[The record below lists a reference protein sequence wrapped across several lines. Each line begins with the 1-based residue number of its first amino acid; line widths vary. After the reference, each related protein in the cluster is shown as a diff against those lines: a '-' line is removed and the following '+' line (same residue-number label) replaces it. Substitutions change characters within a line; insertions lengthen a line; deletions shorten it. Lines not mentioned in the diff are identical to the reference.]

1 MIVVQKQ
8 SGANSVAISQKV
20 IDMLPQLQKSLPS
33 DVKLGIIVNTS
44 DNILNTIDS
53 LEETIMYAMLF
64 VILVVFVFLGR
75 WRATVIICI
84 TIPMS
89 LVASFIYLGI
99 IDGGSLNIISLSCL
113 SIAIGNVVDDA
124 IVVLENVT
132 THIERG
138 SEPKQAAVHAT
149 NEVAISV
156 IASTLTMIAVF
167 FPLTMVSGMSGVLFR
182 QLGWMMCVIMTVSTI
197 SALSFTP
204 MMCAQLLRLQKKQ
217 SKWFIAFYKPIQRA
231 LDALDVWY
239 QNRLNWAVR
248 HRITIMIGCATF
260 FVASLFCAKYIG
272 TEFFPAADNSRI
284 GVNLQLPIGAR
295 VERAQALAS
304 ELTEKWMKRYEGVM
318 RVCNYTV
325 GQADSDNTFASMQDN
340 GSHIISF
347 NISLVSPGDR
357 KVKLETVCDE
367 MREDL
372 KAYPELDKA
381 QVILGGSTGGMSAQA
396 SADFEVY
403 GYDFTATDKVSA
415 ELKEKLLNVKGVSE
429 VNISRQDYQPE
440 YQVDFDREK
449 LALHGLNLSTASG
462 YLRNRVN
469 GALASYYREDG
480 DEYDIRVRYAPEF
493 RTKIED
499 LENILIYTPSGE
511 GIRVKDLG
519 KVVERSAPP
528 TIERKDRERIVT
540 VSAVI
545 SGVPL
550 GDVVADGNAI
560 IDKMDLPS
568 GISIQISG
576 SYEDQQDSFS
586 DLGTLF
592 SIPFAFSGVLMALF
606 FTGTNLNVMSL
617 LGGIMLIGIVV
628 KNGIVLIDYITLCR
642 ERGMAVLHSVVTAGR
657 SRLRPV
663 LMTTLTTILGMVPM
677 AVGQG
682 EGAEMWRPLG
692 VAVIGGL
699 TVSTILTLILVPVL
713 YCSFA
718 GIGIRRNRRKIKK
731 DRELNDYYQV
741 HKEKMTKPR
750 KQ

>member
-1 MIVVQKQ
+1 
-8 SGANSVAISQKV
+8 
-20 IDMLPQLQKSLPS
+20 
-33 DVKLGIIVNTS
+33 
-44 DNILNTIDS
+44 
-53 LEETIMYAMLF
+53 
-64 VILVVFVFLGR
+64 
-75 WRATVIICI
+75 
-84 TIPMS
+84 
-89 LVASFIYLGI
+89 
-99 IDGGSLNIISLSCL
+99 
-113 SIAIGNVVDDA
+113 
-124 IVVLENVT
+124 
-132 THIERG
+132 
-138 SEPKQAAVHAT
+138 
-149 NEVAISV
+149 
-156 IASTLTMIAVF
+156 
-167 FPLTMVSGMSGVLFR
+167 MVSGMSGVLFR

-217 SKWFIAFYKPIQRA
+217 SKMFIAFYRPIQRG

-248 HRITIMIGCATF
+248 HRITIMVGCATF

-357 KVKLETVCDE
+357 KVKLETVCDV

-381 QVILGGSTGGMSAQA
+381 QISGGCGKVQTMKRQFLTIKVHLIFRLVILTADIYLTHAFYIQQFLFQFGRDFIRSGKIITIYLKVGTGLGTHTTGTTTQ
-396 SADFEVY
+396 
-403 GYDFTATDKVSA
+403 
-415 ELKEKLLNVKGVSE
+415 N
-429 VNISRQDYQPE
+429 
-440 YQVDFDREK
+440 
-449 LALHGLNLSTASG
+449 

-499 LENILIYTPSGE
+499 LENILIYTPAGK

-519 KVVERSAPP
+519 TVVERSAPP

-586 DLGTLF
+586 DLGTLAVLIIILVFIVMAAQFESLSYPFIIMF
-592 SIPFAFSGVLMALF
+592 SIPFAFSVVIN
-606 FTGTNLNVMSL
+606 TGR
-617 LGGIMLIGIVV
+617 
-628 KNGIVLIDYITLCR
+628 K
-642 ERGMAVLHSVVTAGR
+642 
-657 SRLRPV
+657 RLRPAV
-663 LMTTLTTILGMVPM
+663 TT
-677 AVGQG
+677 
-682 EGAEMWRPLG
+682 EW
-692 VAVIGGL
+692 
-699 TVSTILTLILVPVL
+699 STAI
-713 YCSFA
+713 
-718 GIGIRRNRRKIKK
+718 
-731 DRELNDYYQV
+731 
-741 HKEKMTKPR
+741 PR
-750 KQ
+750 SRQSVM

>member
-1 MIVVQKQ
+1 M
-8 SGANSVAISQKV
+8 
-20 IDMLPQLQKSLPS
+20 
-33 DVKLGIIVNTS
+33 
-44 DNILNTIDS
+44 
-53 LEETIMYAMLF
+53 
-64 VILVVFVFLGR
+64 
-75 WRATVIICI
+75 
-84 TIPMS
+84 
-89 LVASFIYLGI
+89 
-99 IDGGSLNIISLSCL
+99 
-113 SIAIGNVVDDA
+113 
-124 IVVLENVT
+124 
-132 THIERG
+132 
-138 SEPKQAAVHAT
+138 
-149 NEVAISV
+149 
-156 IASTLTMIAVF
+156 
-167 FPLTMVSGMSGVLFR
+167 FR

-217 SKWFIAFYKPIQRA
+217 SKMFIAFYKPIQRG

-248 HRITIMIGCATF
+248 HRITIMVGCAAF
-260 FVASLFCAKYIG
+260 FAASLFCAKYIG

-284 GVNLQLPIGAR
+284 GVKLQLPIGAR

-304 ELTEKWMKRYEGVM
+304 ELTDKWMKRYEGVM
-318 RVCNYTV
+318 KVCNYTV

-347 NISLVSPGDR
+347 NISLVSPGER

-511 GIRVKDLG
+511 GR
-519 KVVERSAPP
+519 
-528 TIERKDRERIVT
+528 
-540 VSAVI
+540 
-545 SGVPL
+545 
-550 GDVVADGNAI
+550 
-560 IDKMDLPS
+560 
-568 GISIQISG
+568 
-576 SYEDQQDSFS
+576 
-586 DLGTLF
+586 
-592 SIPFAFSGVLMALF
+592 
-606 FTGTNLNVMSL
+606 
-617 LGGIMLIGIVV
+617 
-628 KNGIVLIDYITLCR
+628 
-642 ERGMAVLHSVVTAGR
+642 
-657 SRLRPV
+657 
-663 LMTTLTTILGMVPM
+663 
-677 AVGQG
+677 
-682 EGAEMWRPLG
+682 
-692 VAVIGGL
+692 
-699 TVSTILTLILVPVL
+699 
-713 YCSFA
+713 
-718 GIGIRRNRRKIKK
+718 
-731 DRELNDYYQV
+731 
-741 HKEKMTKPR
+741 
-750 KQ
+750 